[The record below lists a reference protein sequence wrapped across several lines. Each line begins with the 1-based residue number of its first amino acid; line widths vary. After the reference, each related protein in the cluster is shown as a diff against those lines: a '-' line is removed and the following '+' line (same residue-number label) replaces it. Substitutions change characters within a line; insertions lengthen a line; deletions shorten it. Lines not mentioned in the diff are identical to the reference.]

1 MSAKD
6 YDFRAATLDDLP
18 MLRAWQAMPHVR
30 AWWEDDEPYDAAH
43 LEDPRVVRLIVSHG
57 GRPFAY
63 IQDYTVHGWDGH
75 PFAHLPNG
83 SRGIDQYIGDPAMVG
98 VGHGTAFIAARMRAL
113 FDAGAPVI
121 AIDPHPDNAR
131 AIAVYREFVR
141 RFPAVTRAGLGLGES
156 LATAPL
162 GVFIAHGP

>member
-43 LEDPRVVRLIVSHG
+43 LKDPRVVRLIVSHG
-57 GRPFAY
+57 GRPLAY

-75 PFAHLPNG
+75 PFAHLPKG

-131 AIAVYREFVR
+131 AIAVYRKVGFKPEG
-141 RFPAVTRAGLGLGES
+141 PARETKWGLILPMV
-156 LATAPL
+156 AYP
-162 GVFIAHGP
+162 